1 VVIALLVFAQVIPE
15 SKWTNLFVYVYVL
28 FMFLNFFLF
37 LYIAEHISV
46 AIQDFLVCIE
56 MVPFA
61 IAHS

>member
-1 VVIALLVFAQVIPE
+1 MVVALLVFAGIIPE
-15 SKWTNLFVYVYVL
+15 G
-28 FMFLNFFLF
+28 M
-37 LYIAEHISV
+37 LYIDFTQQVLIMLSAEHISV